1 MKFVTFL
8 HNGGQ
13 RVGIIDPERAAV
25 WPIADLVPEFTENLL
40 DLVRGF
46 DEIKNFLTPT
56 DDGIPVNDVSLCAPI
71 SRPERNILCVGKNYL
86 EHSKEFQASGFDQ
99 SSGPMTGD
107 APEAPII
114 FTKAPTSVIATG
126 DPIYWNPGVTQ
137 QVDYEAELAVIIG
150 TAGRGISRVDAYSH
164 VWGYMIIND
173 VTARDLQKNHKQ
185 WFLGKSQDSF
195 CPMGPWVA
203 TADEVD
209 PENLELRCW
218 INDELRQSAN
228 TRDLIFNIPTLIETI
243 SAGITLQ
250 SGDIIS
256 TGTPSGVG
264 IGFDPPK
271 FLKPG
276 DEIRITIDG
285 LGELC
290 NRIGPN
296 ADTGAASR
304 LPVEV
309 V

>member
-8 HNGGQ
+8 QNDSP
-13 RVGIIDPERAAV
+13 RVGIIDPEQATV
-25 WPIADLVPEFTENLL
+25 WPIADLVPDFTEDLL

-46 DEIKNFLTPT
+46 DEIKKFLTPN
-56 DDGIPVNDVSLCAPI
+56 DDGISVNDVSICAPI
-71 SRPERNILCVGKNYL
+71 PRPERNILCVGKNYL

-99 SSGPMTGD
+99 SSGPTPGD

-114 FTKAPTSVIATG
+114 FTKAPSSVIATG
-126 DPIYWNPGVTQ
+126 ESVYWNPRLTH
-137 QVDYEAELAVIIG
+137 QVDYEAELGVIIG
-150 TAGRGISRVDAYSH
+150 TAGRGIRRADAYSH

-195 CPMGPWVA
+195 CPMGPWAA

-228 TRDLIFNIPTLIETI
+228 TRDLIFDIPTLIETI

-250 SGDIIS
+250 PGDIIS

-285 LGELC
+285 LGELR
-290 NRIGPN
+290 NQIGPN
-296 ADTGAASR
+296 LDTGAAS
-304 LPVEV
+304 
-309 V
+309 

>member
-8 HNGGQ
+8 HNGRQ
-13 RVGIIDPERAAV
+13 RVGIIDPERGAV
-25 WPIADLVPEFTENLL
+25 WPIADFIPDFTGNLL

-46 DEIKNFLTPT
+46 EEVNNILAPA
-56 DDGIPVNDVSLCAPI
+56 DDGIPINDVSLCAPI
-71 SRPERNILCVGKNYL
+71 PCPERNILCVGKNYL

-99 SSGPMTGD
+99 SSGPAPSD

-114 FTKAPTSVIATG
+114 FTKAPSSVIATG
-126 DPIYWNPGVTQ
+126 DSIYWNPQVTQ
-137 QVDYEAELAVIIG
+137 QVDYEAELGIIIG
-150 TAGRGISRVDAYSH
+150 KEGRGISNSDAYSH
-164 VWGYMIIND
+164 VWGYLIIND

-203 TADEVD
+203 SADEVD

-228 TRDLIFNIPTLIETI
+228 TRDLIFDIPTLIETI

-250 SGDIIS
+250 PGDIIS

-264 IGFDPPK
+264 IGFNPPK

-276 DEIRITIDG
+276 DKIRITIEG
-285 LGELC
+285 LGELS
-290 NRIGPN
+290 NQIRSN
-296 ADTGAASR
+296 ADTVAPS
-304 LPVEV
+304 
-309 V
+309 

>member
-1 MKFVTFL
+1 MKFITFL
-8 HNGGQ
+8 HNGSH
-13 RVGIIDPERAAV
+13 RVGIIDPEQVTV
-25 WPIADLVPEFTENLL
+25 WPIADLVPDFTEDLL

-46 DEIKNFLTPT
+46 DDIKKFLTPT
-56 DDGIPVNDVSLCAPI
+56 DDGIPLNDVSICAPI
-71 SRPERNILCVGKNYL
+71 PRPEHNILCVGKNYL
-86 EHSKEFQASGFDQ
+86 EHSKDFQAIGFDQ
-99 SSGPMTGD
+99 SSGPTSGD

-114 FTKAPTSVIATG
+114 FTKAPSSVIATG
-126 DPIYWNPGVTQ
+126 EPVYWSPGVTQ
-137 QVDYEAELAVIIG
+137 QVDYEAELGVIIG
-150 TAGRGISRVDAYSH
+150 TAGRGIRRADAYSH

-228 TRDLIFNIPTLIETI
+228 TRDLIFDIPTLIETI
-243 SAGITLQ
+243 SADITLQ
-250 SGDIIS
+250 PGDIIS

-276 DEIRITIDG
+276 DEMRITIDG

-290 NRIGPN
+290 NQIGPN
-296 ADTGAASR
+296 LDIGAAC
-304 LPVEV
+304 
-309 V
+309 